1 MEHQLDG
8 MGGGKKKIISGI
20 SAFPQIAARLFTLK
34 LSLKLPICY
43 EKLKNGKMKKSGSN
57 FHSVDISVEERQL
70 SDKLKH

>member
-8 MGGGKKKIISGI
+8 MGGGKKKIILGI
-20 SAFPQIAARLFTLK
+20 SAFPQIAARLFK

-43 EKLKNGKMKKSGSN
+43 EKLKNGKTKKSESN